1 MTVQPEIPSNGLD
14 WMLTHASI
22 SDPALAQALGEA
34 YFREL
39 YGFARLLT
47 PSADLA
53 LDRAASALGGAVRQ
67 RSRISGESSLRAW
80 LYRQVYRPAS
90 RFTPPRS
97 SAPTPDLIPALAFGH
112 ALSPAETAAV
122 LGLPLDRVLTRLA
135 QVLVAAF
142 SETHPNAASLQDH
155 LPEIARLLEG
165 QASLHLGSQ
174 MGPHPQDCPACR
186 AFIEALPRLEQ
197 RLRAAYEP
205 QPAPDPHTALQPV
218 LNKAGLNGPALRRR
232 FPWREL
238 ALVAAVLVG
247 MIILG
252 SSLDVLTPF
261 DARPTPTP
269 VPPTPRPG
277 APTPLPPLVLPGVE
291 NQDYF
296 FFQYH
301 PGPGDTYEKLA
312 ELTGLTA
319 DQIRALNRAAAGS
332 SLSFGRELR
341 LALIIDDQDSIDPRT
356 PLLSGDPP
364 LSPDM
369 TIEEIGKRMVRSSQT
384 WRTLQAES
392 LYVYHGPRGYIGPP
406 RIFFRFLTWAQGSR
420 RYAHAMSYFQE
431 ESPDFTFF
439 HDPWSFYAG
448 SDTSVLYGSRVEEEQ
463 SDDFT
468 AALPLLRGLMLVQ
481 ISPEVVSTG
490 EMGDVAG
497 RPALSLRIDHP
508 EIGYIRLW
516 VDAQTGLVL
525 SLEAFE
531 LGEPHRAGVPLD
543 EDGQLVLMEIRTR
556 AIEYNLPLPQGW
568 DMPTTSPLLQLAGD
582 VLAQPPDWT
591 QFSLRKPIQEKIPPP
606 EGWDPASAPLTFQR
620 VEGQTTGMDIFAG
633 GWHLGSHEAA
643 QEDLVACRRSPSGLH
658 AAFTA
663 SGEALWAE
671 AGSLYLLHLDPFR
684 IEKLYEQGYQLPQFA
699 FSPDGASLAY
709 LPCTGTRCSLRIR
722 DLDSGEEREISSF
735 TTGYGT
741 GSLIWIDDSTE
752 LTFLIHAPSGTSLVT
767 VDAESGEVLI
777 QRSYDPLQEEL
788 VPQPQGLGC

>member
-1 MTVQPEIPSNGLD
+1 MTAQPEIPSNGLD

-22 SDPALAQALGEA
+22 SDPALAQALLEA

-53 LDRAASALGGAVRQ
+53 LDRAAAALGGAVRQ
-67 RSRISGESSLRAW
+67 RGRISGESSLRAW

-90 RFTPPRS
+90 RFSSSRS
-97 SAPTPDLIPALAFGH
+97 SAPTADLIPALAFGH
-112 ALSPAETAAV
+112 GLSPAETAAV
-122 LGLPLDRVLTRLA
+122 LGLPRDKVLSRLA

-142 SETHPNAASLQDH
+142 SQADPNAASLQDH

-165 QASLHLGSQ
+165 QASA
-174 MGPHPQDCPACR
+174 HPQDCPACR
-186 AFIEALPRLEQ
+186 AFTESLPRLEQ
-197 RLRAAYEP
+197 RLAELHEP

-218 LNKAGLNGPALRRR
+218 LNKAGLNGSPLRRR
-232 FPWREL
+232 FPWREV
-238 ALVAAVLVG
+238 ALVVGLLVG
-247 MIILG
+247 MVLLG
-252 SSLDVLTPF
+252 SSLDMLTPF
-261 DARPTPTP
+261 DARPSPTP
-269 VPPTPRPG
+269 LTPTPRPG
-277 APTPLPPLVLPGVE
+277 VPSPLPPLVLPGVE

-319 DQIRALNRAAAGS
+319 DQIRSLNRAAAGS

-369 TIEEIGKRMVRSSQT
+369 TIEEIGERMLRSAQT

-406 RIFFRFLTWAQGSR
+406 RTFFRFLTWAQRSR
-420 RYAHAMSYFQE
+420 FATAMRYFQE

-448 SDTSVLYGSRVEEEQ
+448 SNTSVFYGSLEEEQ

-468 AALPLLRGLMLVQ
+468 AALPLLRYLMLVQ

-508 EIGYIRLW
+508 EIGYIRVW
-516 VDAQTGLVL
+516 VDAQTGLLL

-568 DMPTTSPLLQLAGD
+568 DIPNTSPLRQLAGD
-582 VLAQPPDWT
+582 VLEQPPDWT
-591 QFSLRKPIQEKIPPP
+591 QFSLRQPIQEKIPPP
-606 EGWDPASAPLTFQR
+606 ESWDPASAPLTFQR

-633 GWHLGSHEAA
+633 GWHLGSHEPA

-658 AAFTA
+658 AAFTT

-671 AGSLYLLHLDPFR
+671 AGSLYLLHLQPFR
-684 IEKLYEQGYQLPQFA
+684 IEKLYEQGYNLPQFS

-741 GSLIWIDDSTE
+741 GSLIWSDDSAE

-767 VDAESGEVLI
+767 VEAESGEVLI

-788 VPQPQGLGC
+788 LPELQGLGC